1 MESIT
6 REGLINTDIKG
17 MNTAV
22 APVFVTQ
29 RKRRLLNNRES
40 LAFWVQH
47 FVDLIIVSGT
57 LLLFTF
63 LKIGDLPSNYRLLA
77 VVSLFCVW
85 IIYRRRGV
93 YRQSLGF
100 YKRSFRLFTAWFHV
114 LLLLALVGF
123 VTKSGESFSR
133 EVLIEWAVTAFILQW
148 ISMNLLVVL
157 YKRYNEMFSREI
169 PTLVVGT
176 GDLACSL
183 VNNLNSN
190 RWLPDRVV
198 GFVHPDD
205 DPLQDNEITDLPLP
219 LLGRAESLRQFIQ
232 EYKIK
237 RVYLA
242 LPVAESDL
250 IEATHIDLLDMNVD
264 LIWVPD
270 IFGLSLL
277 NHSIREVAGMP
288 LISLNESPMTSN
300 RSAIVMKNIMDKV
313 LATLALIA
321 FSPLMLLIA
330 VLIKRESEGPVFFK
344 QDRHGWDGKIIK
356 VWKFRSMKMHDD
368 AEVKQ
373 ATKGDSRITKV
384 GAFIR
389 KTSMDEL
396 PQFINVLQGTMS
408 LVGPRPHAVAH
419 NDYYSDKVNA
429 YLARHRIKPGITGLA
444 QISGF
449 RGETDTLNK
458 MEKRV
463 EYDLAYINNWSLSLD
478 LKILI
483 KTPLNL
489 VSKDIY

>member
-1 MESIT
+1 
-6 REGLINTDIKG
+6 
-17 MNTAV
+17 MNISVTPYGSV
-22 APVFVTQ
+22 A
-29 RKRRLLNNRES
+29 RKRRLLNNHES

-47 FVDLIIVSGT
+47 LADLIIVCGS
-57 LLLFTF
+57 LFLFTF
-63 LKIGDLPSNYRLLA
+63 IKLGDVPPSYRLLG
-77 VVSLFCVW
+77 VVAILCVW

-93 YRQSLGF
+93 YRQSHGF
-100 YKRSFRLFTAWFHV
+100 YKRSFRLFTAWFQV

-123 VTKSGESFSR
+123 VTKSGEAFSR
-133 EVLIEWAVTAFILQW
+133 EVLIEWAVVGYILQL
-148 ISMNLLVVL
+148 ISMTVLSAL
-157 YKRYNEMFSREI
+157 YKHYKVMFSREI
-169 PTLVVGT
+169 PTLVLGT
-176 GDLACSL
+176 GDLAINL

-190 RWLPDRVV
+190 RWLPDRVL
-198 GFVHPDD
+198 GFVHSDD
-205 DPLQDNEITDLPLP
+205 NPLQDDEVLDLPLP
-219 LLGRAESLRQFIQ
+219 LLGRAEGLRELIQ
-232 EYKIK
+232 DYNVRRIY
-237 RVYLA
+237 VA
-242 LPVAESDL
+242 LPVAESEI
-250 IEATHIDLLDMNVD
+250 IEALHIDLLDMNVD
-264 LIWVPD
+264 VIWVPD

-288 LISLNESPMTSN
+288 LISLNESPMTSR
-300 RSAIVMKNIMDKV
+300 RSHIVLKNTMDKI

-321 FSPLMLLIA
+321 FSPLMLAIA
-330 VLIKRESEGPVFFK
+330 IMIKRESEGPVFFK

-356 VWKFRSMKMHDD
+356 VWKFRSMKVHDD

-373 ATKGDSRITKV
+373 ATKGDSRITEI

-389 KTSMDEL
+389 RTSIDEL

-429 YLARHRIKPGITGLA
+429 YLSRHRIKPGITGLA

-449 RGETDTLNK
+449 RGETETLDK

-483 KTPLNL
+483 KTPISLL
-489 VSKDIY
+489 AKDIY